1 MAVEEV
7 RASPHHMK
15 FTTYPRVQEFSIE
28 IPDAEADEIHTVEQ
42 GDPSILHVA
51 WYYINLGFSYRLYC
65 QVSCRSVFLHPFPF
79 LDN

>member
-28 IPDAEADEIHTVEQ
+28 IPDADARV
-42 GDPSILHVA
+42 
-51 WYYINLGFSYRLYC
+51 Y
-65 QVSCRSVFLHPFPF
+65 FPIA
-79 LDN
+79 NGM